1 MAKMNYESKAQ
12 KQQKQKPPTEL
23 EIMRRMF
30 NVYAQE
36 ANERISQLRESGT
49 ESVALHNAWK
59 RLSWQ
64 RKAAFEQAEEE
75 QEGSGRFFSVMDKK
89 DFRSLQ
95 REVARINAFL
105 SESSSDVKVASYEN
119 RAFEAYQKHGLSFH
133 NQVDEG
139 FKEDG
144 IRFRGYD
151 QDKIKFALEIYRRIE
166 ETGAAVIYGVNGKG
180 GFGSDNLFNLI
191 FDEIEG
197 YNPSKPE
204 DVINKMKENV
214 IATGQAALTDFRHSD
229 MYGFL
234 KGAPKSRKQDQNIV
248 SSLAKSSS
256 TKEFIEKNKN
266 WISEREW

>member
-1 MAKMNYESKAQ
+1 MDYESKAQ
-12 KQQKQKPPTEL
+12 KQQKKKKPTDL

-36 ANERISQLRESGT
+36 ANERVSQLRESGV
-49 ESVALHNAWK
+49 ESIALHNAWSK
-59 RLSWQ
+59 MSLQKKKS
-64 RKAAFEQAEEE
+64 FEEAEEV
-75 QEGSGRFFSVMDKK
+75 QEGSGRMFSVLDKK

-95 REVARINAFL
+95 REVARINSFL
-105 SESSSDVKVASYEN
+105 SESSSDVNVATYEN
-119 RAFEAYQKHGLSFH
+119 KAFEAYQKHGLSFH
-133 NQVDEG
+133 NQVDNS

-197 YNPSKPE
+197 YSPNNPE
-204 DVINKMKENV
+204 EAIDRMRENV
-214 IATGQAALTDFRHSD
+214 IATGQAAIDNYRHNE

-234 KGAPKSRKQDQNIV
+234 KGAPKSNKKDQNIV
-248 SSLAKSSS
+248 SSLAKSTS
-256 TKEFIEKNKN
+256 TIEFFEKNK
-266 WISEREW
+266 WIKEREW

>member
-12 KQQKQKPPTEL
+12 KQQKQKPPSEL

-36 ANERISQLRESGT
+36 ANERVSQLMESGT

-59 RLSWQ
+59 QLSWQ
-64 RKAAFEQAEEE
+64 RKAAFEQAEEQ
-75 QEGSGRFFSVMDKK
+75 QEGSGRLFSVMDKK
-89 DFRSLQ
+89 DFKSLQ

-105 SESSSDVKVASYEN
+105 SESSSEVKVASYESK
-119 RAFEAYQKHGLSFH
+119 ALEAYQKHGLSFH
-133 NQVDEG
+133 NQVDES
-139 FKEDG
+139 FKDDG
-144 IRFRGYD
+144 VRFRGYD
-151 QDKIKFALEIYRRIE
+151 QERIKLALEIYRRIE
-166 ETGAAVIYGVNGKG
+166 ETGAAVIYGLNGKG

-197 YNPSKPE
+197 YSPGLSESRIDK
-204 DVINKMKENV
+204 IKENA
-214 IATGQAALTDFRHSD
+214 IATGAAAVETFRHNE

-234 KGAPKSRKQDQNIV
+234 KGSPKSRTKDQNIV

-256 TKEFIEKNKN
+256 AVEFFEKNK
-266 WISEREW
+266 WIKERSW